1 MLPPAFL
8 LVAIPGILL
17 AVGDGLAGSE
27 GAVHLIAEYG
37 GLGVVLAWLMFRVE
51 RRMDKQVQSDDRKTA
66 ALRDMAESLM
76 ISVLAMKNLDG
87 NVSELAM
94 KVKDSIA
101 RNRED
106 P

>member
-1 MLPPAFL
+1 MPSFAL
-8 LVAIPGILL
+8 LL
-17 AVGDGLAGSE
+17 AAVPGATIAVVDGLSGSD

-51 RRMDKQVQSDDRKTA
+51 RRMDKQTQSDDRKTA

-87 NVSELAM
+87 NVTELAQ
-94 KVKDSIA
+94 KVKEAIHH
-101 RNRED
+101 NREES
-106 P
+106 